1 MCSLTTAAAA
11 VRTMNIVSPPL
22 QGCQK
27 VVVCFVKRYI
37 SSQIRAVLAVADYT
51 IIRFDEIFFSLYIF
65 DLHIL

>member
-1 MCSLTTAAAA
+1 MLLQKKVDLAVCSQTTAAAM
-11 VRTMNIVSPPL
+11 RTMNIVTPPL

-51 IIRFDEIFFSLYIF
+51 IVF
-65 DLHIL
+65 